1 VREVDTLLVEM
12 IRQKP
17 REAMRDAVKK
27 LRKVM
32 MPLLIIYAAAS
43 ICICERRGG
52 RRSRKEDFI
61 GTKRV

>member
-32 MPLLIIYAAAS
+32 MPLLIIYAAA
-43 ICICERRGG
+43 
-52 RRSRKEDFI
+52 
-61 GTKRV
+61 